1 MEVVEW
7 SSKDVLAWL
16 TEHGMQE
23 YTDAFQN
30 KLDGQGLLKLSRE
43 DFQRP
48 PLSLVASDN
57 GQQLLEKIETLK
69 MEHHIEVHKNGHANG
84 HLNMGS
90 MNAGSENDVHNKTKR
105 TGLANGYRKEMIQI
119 SMAELEQP
127 PPLEWWKTG
136 VAFLYALSCFL
147 LTTVMISVVHE
158 RVPPKEEQPPLPDKF
173 FDYFNRV
180 EWAFSICEINGMILV
195 GLWLVQWVLMKYKSI
210 VGRRFFFIVGTLYLY
225 RCITMYVTTLPVPG
239 MHFSCSPKLFGDVE
253 AQFRRIMKMIA
264 GGGLSITGAHTM
276 CGDYLYSGHTVML
289 TLTYLFIKEYS
300 PKQWWWYHWS
310 CWILSIVGVFCILL
324 AHDHYTVDV
333 VVAYYITTRLF
344 WWYHTMANQQ
354 AATTAH
360 TEGKWEIESQREES
374 MTWRDVNSS
383 GESRIE
389 RHSSQEQVLKEPS
402 ETNFLS
408 QVWWYKF
415 FRFLE
420 SNVQV
425 IVPRTYHLP
434 LSWSSISRFFGRKVQ
449 YSRLAMDT

>member
-1 MEVVEW
+1 MKEVVEW
-7 SSKDVLAWL
+7 SSKDVLDWL

-30 KLDGQGLLKLSRE
+30 RLDGTGLLKLSKE
-43 DFQRP
+43 DFYRP

-84 HLNMGS
+84 HLNMS
-90 MNAGSENDVHNKTKR
+90 SLNADSANDVHNKTKR
-105 TGLANGYRKEMIQI
+105 TGLANGYRKEMVQF
-119 SMAELEQP
+119 SMPEQECLP
-127 PPLEWWKTG
+127 PSLEWWKTG

-173 FDYFNRV
+173 FDYFDRV

-195 GLWLVQWVLMKYKSI
+195 GLWLVQWVLMEYKSI

-239 MHFSCSPKLFGDVE
+239 MHFNCSPKLFGDVE

-300 PKQWWWYHWS
+300 PKDWWWYHWC
-310 CWILSIVGVFCILL
+310 CWVLSIVGVFCILL

-344 WWYHTMANQQ
+344 WWYHTMATQ
-354 AATTAH
+354 
-360 TEGKWEIESQREES
+360 
-374 MTWRDVNSS
+374 
-383 GESRIE
+383 
-389 RHSSQEQVLKEPS
+389 QVLKEAS
-402 ETNFLS
+402 KTNFLS

-420 SNVQV
+420 SNVQG
-425 IVPRTYHLP
+425 IVPLTYHLP
-434 LSWSSISRFFGRKVQ
+434 FSWPSFSQFFGKKIK
-449 YSRLAMDT
+449 YSRLVTDT

>member
-1 MEVVEW
+1 MMEVGKW
-7 SSKDVLAWL
+7 SSKEVLAWL

-23 YTDAFQN
+23 YSDAFHNQLN
-30 KLDGQGLLKLSRE
+30 GHDLLKLSQQ
-43 DFQRP
+43 DFQRL
-48 PLSLVASDN
+48 PLSHIASDN

-69 MEHHIEVHKNGHANG
+69 IEHHIEAHKNGHANG
-84 HLNMGS
+84 HLCTG
-90 MNAGSENDVHNKTKR
+90 NDINNKTKR
-105 TGLANGYRKEMIQI
+105 NGLANGFRKEMVQI
-119 SMAELEQP
+119 PMPELERLQT
-127 PPLEWWKTG
+127 PLEWWKTG
-136 VAFLYALSCFL
+136 VAFLYAVFCFL

-195 GLWLVQWVLMKYKSI
+195 GLWLVQWVLMKYRSI

-239 MHFSCSPKLFGDVE
+239 MHFNCSPKLFGDVE
-253 AQFRRIMKMIA
+253 AQIRRIMKMIA

-300 PKQWWWYHWS
+300 PKRFWWYPWI
-310 CWILSIVGVFCILL
+310 CWTLSIVGILCILL

-333 VVAYYITTRLF
+333 LVAYYITSRLF

-354 AATTAH
+354 
-360 TEGKWEIESQREES
+360 
-374 MTWRDVNSS
+374 
-383 GESRIE
+383 
-389 RHSSQEQVLKEPS
+389 VLKEPS
-402 ETNFLS
+402 QKNFLS
-408 QVWWYKF
+408 RVWWYRF

-420 SNVQV
+420 SNVQG
-425 IVPRTYHLP
+425 IVPRSYQLP
-434 LSWSSISRFFGRKVQ
+434 FLCSSISQFFGRQVK
-449 YSRLAMDT
+449 YSRLVNDT